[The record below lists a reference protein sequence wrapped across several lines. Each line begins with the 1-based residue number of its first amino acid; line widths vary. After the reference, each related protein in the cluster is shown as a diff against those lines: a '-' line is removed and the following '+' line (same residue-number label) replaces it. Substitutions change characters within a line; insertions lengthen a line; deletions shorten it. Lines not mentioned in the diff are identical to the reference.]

1 VKEQKEIDT
10 MNAQEIHDEMFRE
23 VVLTNEWNKY
33 YLQVVRKTISALEN
47 LDFDG
52 FVPTDNL
59 QTMADHLEKNINKAS
74 IWCDLMAKELYGD
87 YTRRLVDEVN
97 TGDTHM
103 KSWHIPGVG
112 VENEYYDEHG
122 ALQEVLAFP
131 NPHQVMENANT
142 K

>member
-1 VKEQKEIDT
+1 MT
-10 MNAQEIHDEMFRE
+10 AQEIHDEMFRE

-33 YLQVVRKTISALEN
+33 YLEVTKNALSALASHRSGGSP
-47 LDFDG
+47 DRQKAIA
-52 FVPTDNL
+52 NL

-74 IWCDLMAKELYGD
+74 MWCDLMAKELYGD

-97 TGDTHM
+97 TGDTHL

-122 ALQEVLAFP
+122 VLKEVLAFP
-131 NPHQVMENANT
+131 SHTVTENDTAVAT